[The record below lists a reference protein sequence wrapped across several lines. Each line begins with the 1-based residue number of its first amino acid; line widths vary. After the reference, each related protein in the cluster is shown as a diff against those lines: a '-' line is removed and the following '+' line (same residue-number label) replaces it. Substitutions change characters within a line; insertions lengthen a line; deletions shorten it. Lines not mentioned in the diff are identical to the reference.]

1 MAGKHP
7 AAVSESVKFYAEIKP
22 QLAIANVTVG
32 FRLVDKL
39 PGLQVSTFYGL
50 EVVLKLPRTAVSVL
64 THACTWHGDS

>member
-7 AAVSESVKFYAEIKP
+7 AVVVSESVKFYAEIKP

-39 PGLQVSTFYGL
+39 PGL
-50 EVVLKLPRTAVSVL
+50 
-64 THACTWHGDS
+64 